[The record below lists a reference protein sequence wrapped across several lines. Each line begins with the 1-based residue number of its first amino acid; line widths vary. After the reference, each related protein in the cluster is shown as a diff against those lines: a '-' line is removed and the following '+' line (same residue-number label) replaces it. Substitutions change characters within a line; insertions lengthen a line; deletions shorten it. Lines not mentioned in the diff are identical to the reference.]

1 METPVMATAAK
12 NHRSSTTKQ
21 SAPVKQ
27 SSSKQTAPNSTSK
40 QPASKKPKSGGGG
53 LGEVVSEAVKK
64 VQEALPAVGRFLTGE
79 IDVEFK
85 SLHDLFLKEL
95 QDLYSAE
102 RQLLDA
108 LPNMAEAA
116 HSSSLRKAF
125 EAHRRETEEHV
136 DRLRV
141 IFDDLQVDPESKKCH
156 AMAGLISEGDEWL
169 RQTASPGVKDAGL
182 IAAAQRV
189 EHYEMAGYGC
199 VRTYAQLLGHRRV
212 AQILQM
218 TLDEEGAAD
227 KKLTRLAKRINVRA
241 ERRRQSRAAK

>member
-1 METPVMATAAK
+1 MATAAK
-12 NHRSSTTKQ
+12 NHHAAT
-21 SAPVKQ
+21 
-27 SSSKQTAPNSTSK
+27 SKQTATAKRPFAKQSK
-40 QPASKKPKSGGGG
+40 RNKPKSAGGGI
-53 LGEVVSEAVKK
+53 GEVVSEAVKK

-85 SLHDLFLKEL
+85 SMHDLFLKEL

-116 HSSSLRKAF
+116 SSLSLRKAF
-125 EAHRRETEEHV
+125 VAHRRETEEHV

-141 IFDDLQVDPESKKCH
+141 IFDEIDVDPESKKCR
-156 AMAGLISEGDEWL
+156 AMAGLISEGDEWM
-169 RQTASPGVKDAGL
+169 RQSASPGVKDAGL

-199 VRTYAQLLGHRRV
+199 VRTYAQLLGHRRI

-241 ERRRQSRAAK
+241 ERRRRRPAK

>member
-1 METPVMATAAK
+1 MTTAAK
-12 NHRSSTTKQ
+12 SGHTAAKKRSSA
-21 SAPVKQ
+21 SR
-27 SSSKQTAPNSTSK
+27 
-40 QPASKKPKSGGGG
+40 PAPKSPVGT
-53 LGEVVSEAVKK
+53 LGEVVSGAVKK

-79 IDVEFK
+79 IDVEFQ
-85 SLHDLFLKEL
+85 SLHDLFVKEL
-95 QDLYSAE
+95 QDLHSAE

-108 LPNMAEAA
+108 LPTMSEAA
-116 HSSSLRKAF
+116 HSKSLKRAF
-125 EAHRRETEEHV
+125 ELHRRETEEHV

-141 IFDDLQVDPESKKCH
+141 IFDELELDPESKKCH
-156 AMAGLISEGDEWL
+156 AMSGLIAEADEWN
-169 RQTASPGVKDAGL
+169 RQSAAPGVKDAGL

-199 VRTYAQLLGHRRV
+199 VRTYAQLLGHRRI

-241 ERRRQSRAAK
+241 ERRRTSSRRRTAK